1 MSYMECHAAMKA
13 LYSDETTKEYLL
25 LAMNTNIV
33 RILRVVKNKLYSL
46 AFVIF
51 LEIST
56 ISEAP

>member
-1 MSYMECHAAMKA
+1 MSYMECHAAMKV

-25 LAMNTNIV
+25 IAMNTNIV
-33 RILRVVKNKLYSL
+33 RILREVKNKLYSL

>member
-1 MSYMECHAAMKA
+1 MKV

-25 LAMNTNIV
+25 IAMNTNIV
-33 RILRVVKNKLYSL
+33 RILRVVKNKLYFL